1 MKTPRHSG
9 AVVVA
14 PRAMCEVRFLLLG
27 FPGRPICARA
37 RSELRAEA
45 THTRS
50 ANMGELKMEKKGDA
64 EVAKITADIDAL
76 KAEAAQVRVLPARA
90 PHPSL

>member
-1 MKTPRHSG
+1 MST
-9 AVVVA
+9 
-14 PRAMCEVRFLLLG
+14 LLE
-27 FPGRPICARA
+27 PHA
-37 RSELRAEA
+37 RSISSAPS
-45 THTRS
+45 RS
-50 ANMGELKMEKKGDA
+50 ALTPTMAELKMEKKGDA

>member
-1 MKTPRHSG
+1 MSTLLEPRVRGGQISARPLDRALTP
-9 AVVVA
+9 
-14 PRAMCEVRFLLLG
+14 
-27 FPGRPICARA
+27 
-37 RSELRAEA
+37 
-45 THTRS
+45 T
-50 ANMGELKMEKKGDA
+50 MGELKMEKKGDA